1 VPIHYQRDDA
11 KQRIM
16 VRSEGMPTLEEVLG
30 IMDRQAAERAWSY
43 AVLYDSRGASRAPTP
58 EELTE
63 ILRHIGELTAKHG
76 PRGPVA
82 MIIGNP
88 EFFKAA
94 RRYASLGELTALQAE
109 LFATPEAAELWLQTV
124 KHA

>member
-1 VPIHYQRDDA
+1 MPIHYQRDDA
-11 KQRIM
+11 KQRIN
-16 VRSEGMPTLEEVLG
+16 VRSEGMPTLEEVLA
-30 IMDRQAAERAWSY
+30 IMDRQAAEGVWSY
-43 AVLYDSRGASRAPTP
+43 AVMYDSREASRAPTP
-58 EELTE
+58 EELTI
-63 ILRHIGELTAKHG
+63 ILKHIGELTAKHG

-94 RRYASLGELTALQAE
+94 RKYAQLGELTALQAE

-124 KHA
+124 KRS

>member
-1 VPIHYQRDDA
+1 
-11 KQRIM
+11 
-16 VRSEGMPTLEEVLG
+16 MPTLSEVLG
-30 IMDRQAAERAWSY
+30 IMDRQAADRAWSY
-43 AVLYDSRGASRAPTP
+43 AVLYDSRGATRAPTP

-63 ILRHIGELTAKHG
+63 IIRHIGELTAKHG

-94 RRYASLGELTALQAE
+94 RKYAMLGEMTELQAE
-109 LFATPEAAELWLQTV
+109 LFATSEAAELWLQTV
-124 KHA
+124 KRS